1 MVNYRYDLRD
11 IERNHEAY
19 VNQGSV
25 AASKSVRALLI
36 APGKSRALVS
46 AQE

>member
-19 VNQGSV
+19 INQGTV
-25 AASKSVRALLI
+25 IASKSVRSLLL
-36 APGKSRALVS
+36 APEKSRSLIP

>member
-25 AASKSVRALLI
+25 IASKSVRASLLV
-36 APGKSRALVS
+36 PEKSRALAI